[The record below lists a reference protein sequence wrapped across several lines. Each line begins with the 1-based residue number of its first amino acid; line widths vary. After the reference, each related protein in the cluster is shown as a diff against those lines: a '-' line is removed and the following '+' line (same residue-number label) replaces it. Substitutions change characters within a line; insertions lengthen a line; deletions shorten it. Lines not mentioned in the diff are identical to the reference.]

1 MTSDPGTLGGATQ
14 PALRTATGTL
24 TVVVLTYRRPHLL
37 AVALPELL
45 DQLSELDAASGIE
58 SDLLVIDND
67 PDESA
72 RELVTSVPSTRV
84 RYLTEKRRGIA
95 AARNRALDET
105 ADRDLIVFIDD
116 DERARPGWLV
126 RLTETYIDT
135 RPTAVMGRVISDYP
149 DGADPWVVAGDFL
162 RRPSHRTGDTLAI
175 AATNNLLLDRAAV
188 RGLGLRFDET
198 LGLSGGEDNLF
209 TRQLV
214 RRGGRI
220 VWCDEAVLDDEWPTE
235 RLQRRWLLHRSFS
248 HGNTAAI
255 VDALMEPPGARRAAV
270 RVRRAAGGAGRVV
283 LGLGR
288 WAVGSVTGDL
298 RHRARGQRGVYRGCG
313 MVSGAIG
320 RVYQEYAR
328 REQTT

>member
-1 MTSDPGTLGGATQ
+1 MKRQEDLAGTTT
-14 PALRTATGTL
+14 LRSATGTL
-24 TVVVLTYRRPHLL
+24 TVVVLTYKRPQLL
-37 AVALPELL
+37 ALVLPELI
-45 DQLSELDAASGIE
+45 DQLGELDAVSGIA

-67 PDESA
+67 PEESA
-72 RELVTSVPSTRV
+72 RPVAAETTSDRV
-84 RYLTEKRRGIA
+84 RYITEKRRGIA

-105 ADRDLIVFIDD
+105 ADRDAIVFIDD
-116 DERARPGWLV
+116 DERARSGWLV
-126 RLTETYIDT
+126 NLAATWLET
-135 RPTAVMGRVISDYP
+135 RPTAVMGRVISEYP
-149 DGADPWVVAGDFL
+149 EDADPWVVAGDFL
-162 RRPSHRTGDTLAI
+162 RRPKHRTGDELAI

-188 RGLGLRFDET
+188 AGLGLRFDET

-214 RRGGRI
+214 ARGGRI
-220 VWCDEAVLDDEWPTE
+220 VWCQDAVLDDEWPRE

-255 VDALMEPPGARRAAV
+255 VDALMVPAGPRRAGV

-298 RHRARGQRGVYRGCG
+298 RHRARGQRGVYRGFG
-313 MVSGAIG
+313 MMSGAIG
-320 RVYQEYAR
+320 RVYQEYAH
-328 REQTT
+328 RERVA